1 MSATHCP
8 AARGGK
14 LGVATWLA
22 MALMGATL
30 WPATAH
36 ADDHRR
42 LAVPLPRV
50 YVQECAG
57 CHMAY
62 PPGLLPAASWRR
74 MMGRLDEHYGSD
86 ASIDEATVR
95 QLSEWLQAHAG
106 TGKRVR
112 AEPPPPDDRITR
124 SAWFA
129 RKHDEVAPA
138 TWRRASIRS
147 AANCMACHP
156 GAERGDFDD
165 DAVRVPK

>member
-1 MSATHCP
+1 MSATCFP
-8 AARGGK
+8 AARRGK

-22 MALMGATL
+22 MALMGAAL

-36 ADDHRR
+36 AGGHRR
-42 LAVPLPRV
+42 LAVPLPRA

-95 QLSEWLQAHAG
+95 QLSEWLQTHAG

>member
-1 MSATHCP
+1 
-8 AARGGK
+8 
-14 LGVATWLA
+14 
-22 MALMGATL
+22 MALMGAAL
-30 WPATAH
+30 WPAAAH

-42 LAVPLPRV
+42 LAVPLPRA

-95 QLSEWLQAHAG
+95 QLSEWLQTHAG
-106 TGKRVR
+106 TSKRVR

-124 SAWFA
+124 SEWFA
-129 RKHDEVAPA
+129 RKHDEIAPA

-156 GAERGDFDD
+156 GAERSDFDD